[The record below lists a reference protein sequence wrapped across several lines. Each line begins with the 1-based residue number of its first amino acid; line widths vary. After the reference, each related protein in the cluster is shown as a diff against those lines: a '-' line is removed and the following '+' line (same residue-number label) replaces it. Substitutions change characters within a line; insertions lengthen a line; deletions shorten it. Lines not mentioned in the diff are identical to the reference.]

1 MLTFEELKILSSTN
15 QASVKAKILASVISK
30 EYIRVESDL
39 YKINEEFMTLE
50 AIDRDRLN
58 NV

>member
-1 MLTFEELKILSSTN
+1 MLTYDNLKILSSTN

-39 YKINEEFMTLE
+39 YRIDERNMTLE
-50 AIDRDRLN
+50 AIDREKIK
-58 NV
+58 